1 MQSPHLVLSLIIGR
15 LQDDLAELDEAIG
28 RGEPDIFERLER
40 VCAGNARDLQFV
52 AGHHEGVRERAEEFE
67 QFAEAVRAGP
77 GARMRQVRI
86 DRPLLQELETKL
98 VDRDLRIEEL
108 EKELAAAR
116 AVPPL
121 SIGSGP
127 PVPDEVER
135 IDRTPEGYGP
145 IVLTDD
151 ADARAAKEDAAA
163 ATVSELDR
171 ALDLL
176 DAVSRGDAPAG
187 EALEQLRRATDA
199 LEQSNPTVLR
209 SDADLMR
216 AIGGRPKPIRILDGG
231 EVYDAEGRVIGRVEL
246 ADVQWARETLDATL
260 PARPPTLVP
269 TDDEDDERTVEL
281 LPATKPTPLEHPP
294 LAPDLPSLGQCLHGV
309 NTDARC
315 ERPVRSP
322 GARFCAQHVP
332 LPPEF

>member
-1 MQSPHLVLSLIIGR
+1 MQSPHWVLTVIIGR
-15 LQDDLAELDEAIG
+15 LQDDLAELDAAIG
-28 RGEPDIFERLER
+28 RGEPDIADRLER
-40 VCAGNARDLQFV
+40 VCAGNVRDLQFM
-52 AGHHEGVRERAEEFE
+52 AGYHEAVRERTEDLE
-67 QFAEAVRAGP
+67 QFTEAVRAGP

-108 EKELAAAR
+108 EKALASANIALEE
-116 AVPPL
+116 AKPPA
-121 SIGSGP
+121 

-151 ADARAAKEDAAA
+151 AQAREVKGEAAA
-163 ATVSELDR
+163 NTASELDR

-187 EALEQLRRATDA
+187 DALEQLRQATDA
-199 LEQSNPTVLR
+199 LEQSHPTVIV
-209 SDADLMR
+209 SDAELMR
-216 AIGGRPKPIRILDGG
+216 AIDGRPRPIRVLDGG
-231 EVYDAEGRVIGRVEL
+231 EVFDAEGRVLGRVGHL
-246 ADVQWARETLDATL
+246 DVQWAREALDAAR
-260 PARPPTLVP
+260 PARPTTLVP

-281 LPATKPTPLEHPP
+281 LPATKPAPLEHPP
-294 LAPDLPSLGQCLHGV
+294 LVPDLSPIGQCLHGV

-315 ERPVRSP
+315 ARPVRSP
-322 GARFCAQHVP
+322 GARFCAEHVP

>member
-1 MQSPHLVLSLIIGR
+1 MRLFHGVIVQSPHWVLTLIIGR

-28 RGEPDIFERLER
+28 RGDPDIFERLER

-108 EKELAAAR
+108 EKALAAA
-116 AVPPL
+116 APA
-121 SIGSGP
+121 
-127 PVPDEVER
+127 PDEVER

-151 ADARAAKEDAAA
+151 AQARAAKGEAAA
-163 ATVSELDR
+163 STASELDR

-187 EALEQLRRATDA
+187 EALAQLRRATDA

-216 AIGGRPKPIRILDGG
+216 AIVGRPKPIRILDGG

-246 ADVQWARETLDATL
+246 ADVQWAREALDAT
-260 PARPPTLVP
+260 RPPTLVP
-269 TDDEDDERTVEL
+269 TDDEDDERTVEI
-281 LPATKPTPLEHPP
+281 LPVTKPAPLEHPP
-294 LAPDLPSLGQCLHGV
+294 LAPDLPPLGQCLHGFH
-309 NTDARC
+309 TDARC
-315 ERPVRSP
+315 ERPVRAP
-322 GARFCAQHVP
+322 GASFCAEHVP